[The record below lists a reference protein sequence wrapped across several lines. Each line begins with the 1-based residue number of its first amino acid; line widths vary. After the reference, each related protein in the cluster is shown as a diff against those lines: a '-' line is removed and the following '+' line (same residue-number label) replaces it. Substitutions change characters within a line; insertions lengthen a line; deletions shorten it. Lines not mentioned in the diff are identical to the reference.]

1 MDRISYIEDIAAR
14 EKRLDDHGLVYA
26 LVRCLSPDDAATLL
40 LRLVE
45 VPTTSVRTAA
55 IRKVCSD
62 IISGK
67 LADPTTVITTLMTRI
82 TECEPRRRESVAY
95 CLLEIARV
103 CEATLQRKAQAL
115 LGASRYVGLRRRS
128 YKLYVADS
136 GESQVLLEQAWRQ
149 HRDHEAAWLIVKTF
163 PIPFLLAEKNVLL
176 NSLTEGW
183 QLSRLYLRL
192 AEAVPETLG
201 ELLALDPISYIY
213 VAAKRGIPLPIEV
226 VDQVLDLSLGDERL
240 GLLLWSIGE
249 LGLWDVLLNVTNRL
263 GFIENAQR
271 ARILKQLP
279 SDLSVADL
287 PVMGTRWPHG

>member
-14 EKRLDDHGLVYA
+14 EQRLDDHGLVYA

-45 VPTTSVRTAA
+45 VPTSIRTAA

-67 LADPTTVITTLMTRI
+67 LIDPTAVITTLMTRI

-103 CEATLQRKAQAL
+103 CEATLQRKVQAL
-115 LGASRYVGLRRRS
+115 FGASRYVGLRRRS

-163 PIPFLLAEKNVLL
+163 PTRFLLAEKNVLL

-183 QLSRLYLRL
+183 QLSRLYVRL

-213 VAAKRGIPLPIEV
+213 VAAKRGIPPPIEV
-226 VDQVLDLSLGDERL
+226 VEQVLDLSLGDERL

-263 GFIENAQR
+263 GFIEDAQR
-271 ARILKQLP
+271 ARILKLHP
-279 SDLSVADL
+279 NDL
-287 PVMGTRWPHG
+287 PVADFPVIEASWPHG